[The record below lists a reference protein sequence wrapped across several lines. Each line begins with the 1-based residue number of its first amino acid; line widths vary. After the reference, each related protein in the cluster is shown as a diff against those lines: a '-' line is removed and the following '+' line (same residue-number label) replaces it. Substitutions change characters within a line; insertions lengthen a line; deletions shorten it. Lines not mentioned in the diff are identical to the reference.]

1 MTEQQPTDRDAS
13 TEERAPG
20 SQLMEELQSLGKEM
34 ATAIRALWD
43 SEDSRKLR
51 EEIGDGFVELG
62 QQIDTAVK
70 SAQESDAAKQFS
82 TQVKETMDKARE
94 SDVAGKVEEGLV
106 TGLRELNKE
115 LSKLVGSLEDREKD
129 EARPEEPGDPGAEA
143 ETDA

>member
-1 MTEQQPTDRDAS
+1 MTEQQTPGHDAP
-13 TEERAPG
+13 TEERTPG
-20 SQLMEELQSLGKEM
+20 SQLMEELQSLGEEM

-51 EEIGDGFVELG
+51 KEIGDGFVELG

-70 SAQESDAAKQFS
+70 SAQESEAAKQFS

-115 LSKLVGSLEDREKD
+115 LAKLVGSLESREKG
-129 EARPEEPGDPGAEA
+129 EAQPEEPGDTGAEGQA
-143 ETDA
+143 